1 LPGHG
6 FLKKVRLGFGGNMSY
21 QTTSAGERLLTIA
34 DIARH
39 FSLPEST
46 ARYYCKRF
54 AAYMPVCG
62 EGRRKR
68 YRKTA
73 LDVIHAVLEA
83 MRDTRTAANVEA
95 MLAESFPCNALSLM
109 NSADN
114 ASLPDEALPVPAP
127 GGVPLQLI
135 EQQSRA
141 LEGIASALALLVRR
155 QDDLSTLTEQARAAQ
170 EENKTLRAEIGRL
183 RLLVDNSEK
192 LHQQDMDQ
200 LRNWLGRVIRAQS
213 RVATAA
219 QA

>member
-1 LPGHG
+1 
-6 FLKKVRLGFGGNMSY
+6 MSF
-21 QTTSAGERLLTIA
+21 QTVSAGERLLTIA

-54 AAYMPVCG
+54 APFMPVCG

-68 YRKTA
+68 YRKSA
-73 LDVIHAVLEA
+73 LDVIQAVLDA
-83 MRDTRTAANVEA
+83 MRDTRTAAGVESL
-95 MLAESFPCNALSLM
+95 LAENFPCNALSLM
-109 NSADN
+109 TPMDN
-114 ASLPDEALPVPAP
+114 APLSEESLPVPSQ
-127 GGVPLQLI
+127 GVPLQLV

-155 QDDLSTLTEQARAAQ
+155 QDDLEELAAQARTAH
-170 EENKTLRAEIGRL
+170 EESKALRADVVRL

-200 LRNWLGRVIRAQS
+200 IRNWLGRMMRAQS
-213 RVATAA
+213 SAVAGHA
-219 QA
+219 

>member
-1 LPGHG
+1 
-6 FLKKVRLGFGGNMSY
+6 MSLHAR
-21 QTTSAGERLLTIA
+21 SADERLLTIA

-68 YRKTA
+68 YRKSA
-73 LDVIHAVLEA
+73 LDVIRAVLEA
-83 MRDTRTAANVEA
+83 MRDTRTAAGVEA
-95 MLAESFPCNALSLM
+95 MLAENFPCNALSLM
-109 NSADN
+109 TPTECP
-114 ASLPDEALPVPAP
+114 SLPEEALPVPSQ
-127 GGVPLQLI
+127 GVPLQLI

-155 QDDLSTLTEQARAAQ
+155 QDDLESLAEQARAAQ
-170 EENKTLRAEIGRL
+170 EEHKTLRAEFARL
-183 RLLVDNSEK
+183 RMLVDSTEK

-200 LRNWLGRVIRAQS
+200 IRTWIGRLVRAQTKP
-213 RVATAA
+213 VEVHA
-219 QA
+219 